1 MRTPTPIVSAAV
13 LAAALAAALPAA
25 AATVDFRYELSG
37 SPVATGSFSYADG
50 ATGVLGYGD
59 LTAFSVSLAGQTY
72 TLADVLPLTNYVHF
86 AYDIAANS
94 FLVDP
99 SLCGTAGCFES
110 SLSAINDD
118 LTFGFFFTGPPNP
131 DLGVATEYTTG
142 LSFDFDTIV
151 LVPAGVSVPEP
162 GSIALMGLGMLG
174 LGALG
179 RRRSAAR

>member
-118 LTFGFFFTGPPNP
+118 LTFGFFFTGAP
-131 DLGVATEYTTG
+131 GVFTEYTTG
-142 LSFDFDTIV
+142 LSFSFDTIV